1 MKELSDKLASL
12 FKQALSGRAFM
23 LVMLSL
29 FLLILL
35 LWLSSGY
42 FVLQTQQI
50 ARVNS
55 LGRSMRVITQSGMHW
70 HRPYPFAQH
79 EVLAVQHTAIGATVG
94 NDLLLS
100 QDAYAVEV
108 HYKIE
113 YNIQN
118 PNLYFANQLI
128 GASDV
133 NERLDALVQQNAR
146 PIIQQL
152 NLHELLLKNNNALIV
167 LEKNI
172 LAQATPF
179 VASNGIAIAKVSL
192 TLKVPNSLHVSMQNL
207 KKQSDKN
214 IQILNALQDEMNFAN
229 PQVDGLVAKIQQ
241 TATENQ
247 RVYLLAVQAQ
257 ATRLQALQNSMKQN
271 PTLTQRVVQQ
281 NAAMPTLAPL
291 PDLMDW
297 LKQLPSASA
306 ASSVAPV
313 SLVKEAL

>member
-12 FKQALSGRAFM
+12 FKQAVSGRAFM

-50 ARVNS
+50 ARVES
-55 LGRSMRVITQSGMHW
+55 LGRSMRVLTQPGVHW
-70 HRPYPFAQH
+70 HAPYPFAQH
-79 EVLAVQHTAIGATVG
+79 EVLAVQRAAIGATVG

-118 PNLYFANQLI
+118 PVVYFANQLM
-128 GASDV
+128 GASDIDG
-133 NERLDALVQQNAR
+133 RLDTLVQQNAR
-146 PIIQQL
+146 PIIRQL
-152 NLHELLLKNNNALIV
+152 NLHELLLKKNNALIV

-179 VASNGIAIAKVSL
+179 ATSNGILITKVNL
-192 TLKVPNSLHVSMQNL
+192 TLKVPNALHVSMQSL

-214 IQILNALQDEMNFAN
+214 TQMLSALQDEINFST

-241 TATENQ
+241 TATANQ
-247 RVYLLAVQAQ
+247 RAYLLAVQAQ
-257 ATRLQALQNSMKQN
+257 ASRLHALQNSMKQN
-271 PTLTQRVVQQ
+271 PALTQRVVQQ
-281 NAAMPTLAPL
+281 NAGMPTLAPL
-291 PDLMDW
+291 PDLNDW
-297 LKQLPSASA
+297 LKEMPSASA

-313 SLVKEAL
+313 SLVKGAL